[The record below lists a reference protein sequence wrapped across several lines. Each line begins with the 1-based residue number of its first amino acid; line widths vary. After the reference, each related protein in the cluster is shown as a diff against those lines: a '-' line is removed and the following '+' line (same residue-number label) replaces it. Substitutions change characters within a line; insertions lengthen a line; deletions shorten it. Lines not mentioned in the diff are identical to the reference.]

1 LGATAANFA
10 CDTIGDPTSKKY
22 KETIRLYYLDF
33 VILSHITREGYAYST
48 TIADRYHRTQRTIN
62 KHLAKLEELSL
73 IARHGRTRC
82 PYQWYSINT
91 TAKDEIRDLI
101 FHIHNTFTEKTPKE
115 NSYIIFDVLL
125 DHVLNG
131 RLTLW
136 AKKSL
141 VAFTIS
147 PPRQYN
153 TQERPYN
160 HSIPFIP
167 FCKRL
172 LFCPFPKCILHCNPR
187 DPAEAA
193 ILESCMFYDKPKWKT

>member
-10 CDTIGDPTSKKY
+10 CDTIGDPTSKNY
-22 KETIRLYYLDF
+22 NETVRLYYLDMM
-33 VILSHITREGYAYST
+33 ILSYITREGYAYST
-48 TIADRYHRTQRTIN
+48 TIADRMNRTQRTIN
-62 KHLAKLEELSL
+62 KHLVKLEELNL
-73 IARHGRTRC
+73 IERHGRTRC
-82 PYQWYSINT
+82 PFQWYSINT

-101 FHIHNTFTEKTPKE
+101 FYINNVFTKKTAKK
-115 NSYIIFDVLL
+115 NAYIIFDVLL

-131 RLTLW
+131 RLTLH
-136 AKKSL
+136 AKKMFTS
-141 VAFTIS
+141 FTIS
-147 PPRQYN
+147 QPRKHN

-172 LFCPFPKCILHCNPR
+172 LFCPFPKCILHCNPT